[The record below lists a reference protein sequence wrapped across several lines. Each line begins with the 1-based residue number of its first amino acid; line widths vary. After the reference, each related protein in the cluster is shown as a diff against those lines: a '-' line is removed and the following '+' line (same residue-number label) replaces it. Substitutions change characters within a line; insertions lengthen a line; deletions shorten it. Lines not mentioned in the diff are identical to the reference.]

1 MYPVMLN
8 LKEKQVVIIGGGNIA
23 ARKIEKLRETGCYI
37 TVVAP
42 NIAEVI
48 INDPAVRIIQVAY
61 DKKYIADAQLIFA
74 CTDNKRVNQQ
84 VVHDATKWQWVND
97 CSQQENSDFF
107 NMATVVKDDIVIS
120 ISTVG
125 KQPSTA
131 KRLKGELIEF
141 LNKQHNSN
149 KSSTENY
156 NEEHLK

>member
-23 ARKIEKLRETGCYI
+23 ARKIEKLRETGCNI

-42 NIAEVI
+42 HIAEVI
-48 INDPAVRIIQVAY
+48 SNDPAVEIIQASY

-74 CTDNKRVNQQ
+74 CTDNKVVNQQ
-84 VVHDATKWQWVND
+84 VANDATKWQWVND
-97 CSQQENSDFF
+97 CSQQQNSDFF
-107 NMATVVKDDIVIS
+107 NMAMVLKDDIVIS

-131 KRLKGELIEF
+131 KRLKGELVEF
-141 LNKQHNSN
+141 LNKQHNSDN
-149 KSSTENY
+149 LSTENN

>member
-1 MYPVMLN
+1 MLN

-37 TVVAP
+37 NVVAP

-48 INDPAVRIIQVAY
+48 SNDPAVEIIQDY
-61 DKKYIADAQLIFA
+61 YNKKYIADAQLIFA
-74 CTDNKRVNQQ
+74 CTDNKVVNQQ
-84 VVHDATKWQWVND
+84 VVNDATKWQWVND

-107 NMATVVKDDIVIS
+107 NMATVVKDEIVIS

-131 KRLKGELIEF
+131 KRLKNELLEF
-141 LNKQHNSN
+141 LNKRQNSDNLNGGNNN
-149 KSSTENY
+149 KK
-156 NEEHLK
+156 HLK

>member
-42 NIAEVI
+42 HIGEVI
-48 INDPAVRIIQVAY
+48 SNDPAVDIIQTSY

-74 CTDNKRVNQQ
+74 CTDNKIINQQ
-84 VVHDATKWQWVND
+84 VVNDATKWQWVND

-107 NMATVVKDDIVIS
+107 NMATVVKDDIMIS

-131 KRLKGELIEF
+131 KRLKNELLEF
-141 LNKQHNSN
+141 LNKQHNRDN
-149 KSSTENY
+149 LSTEN
-156 NEEHLK
+156 NN